1 MIGAQALVASLT
13 GAGVDVCF
21 MNPGTSEMHFV
32 SALDAVPDMR
42 GVLALFEGVA
52 TGAADGY
59 ARIAGRPA
67 AVLLHLGPG
76 LANGLANLHN
86 ARRARTPVVVIVGAH
101 ATGHAR
107 YDAPLQSDIEA
118 LARTVSGWVH
128 TSGTPRDLA
137 RDAMR
142 AVAAARTGQI
152 ATLVLPADVS
162 WSEGGALAPPRTP
175 PRTPPPPSASAQPSA
190 SAPSPTQTVD
200 YSRLLSTSAM
210 LFLGGAAL
218 SERGLRAASR
228 ISVATG
234 ARLLA
239 ETFPARLERGAGVPG
254 VDRLAYLAEMAE
266 AQLAGVGQLILAGAR
281 SPVSFFAY
289 PDKVSDL
296 VPPGGTVAVLAE
308 PDQDVEAALE
318 TLADQVAAGAQPVLT
333 EAAPPPPAE
342 PGPLSAI
349 SLANTVAASL
359 PEHAI
364 ISDEANTS
372 GFALPM
378 ALAAAPRHTLLTL
391 TGGSIGQG
399 MPVAT
404 GAAIAAPDRPVLSL
418 EADGSALY
426 TIQALWTQARERLN
440 VTTVLINNAAYA
452 VLRMELARTLAD
464 QTGAGRAG
472 ERAERMLDLSDPT
485 PDFTQLSTG
494 LGVPAS
500 RVTTVAELDRALRQA
515 YAEPGPHLIEAI
527 VPPVIPPASAGAW
540 LPLHDDEPSVRL
552 RGLSAGDLP
561 GRAAGGAAQLPDGVR
576 RPRGPGRTGAA
587 AVGAVLRSRR
597 RGQRA
602 YPAGQRQRVRPVGPD
617 PADVRRRGPP
627 RPVRRAARDEA
638 AVPAA
643 DGAHRRDR
651 PVRPGRA
658 RRPGHR
664 RRGRTN
670 RGSDD
675 CLDAIRRSDGGG
687 GRPARRHSRL
697 LPAVH
702 AHRPGPGREPGV
714 PRRGGRL
721 PRHRGHAGHLG
732 HRLAPA

>member
-1 MIGAQALVASLT
+1 MIGARALVASLT

-32 SALDAVPDMR
+32 SALDSVPEMR

-59 ARIAGRPA
+59 ARIAAKPA

-128 TSGTPRDLA
+128 CSGTTRDLA
-137 RDAMR
+137 QDAMR
-142 AVAAARTGQI
+142 AVAAAQAGQI

-162 WSEGGALAPPRTP
+162 WSEGAAIAP
-175 PRTPPPPSASAQPSA
+175 PRTPPPPA
-190 SAPSPTQTVD
+190 TQACGVDRDRPLSSLTVI
-200 YSRLLSTSAM
+200 L
-210 LFLGGAAL
+210 LGGAAL

-239 ETFPARLERGAGVPG
+239 ETFPARLERGAGMPG

-266 AQLAGVGQLILAGAR
+266 AQLAGVEHLILAGAR

-289 PDKVSDL
+289 PDRASDL
-296 VPPGGTVAVLAE
+296 VPPGCTVTVLAE
-308 PDQDVEAALE
+308 PDQNAEAALE
-318 TLADQVAAGAQPVLT
+318 TLADQVAAGTKPVLV
-333 EAAPPPPAE
+333 EAAPPPPAD
-342 PGPLSAI
+342 PGPLNAI
-349 SLANTVAASL
+349 SLANTIAASL

-426 TIQALWTQARERLN
+426 TLQALWTQAREKLD

-452 VLRMELARTLAD
+452 ILRMELARTLAGPP
-464 QTGAGRAG
+464 GAGPTG
-472 ERAERMLDLSDPT
+472 ERAERMLDLSHPT
-485 PDFTQLSTG
+485 PDFTQLSAG
-494 LGVPAS
+494 LGVPAR
-500 RVTTVAELDRALRQA
+500 RVTTAAELDRALREA
-515 YAEPGPHLIEAI
+515 YAEAGPHLIEAI
-527 VPPVIPPASAGAW
+527 VPPVVPPPSAGAW
-540 LPLHDDEPSVRL
+540 
-552 RGLSAGDLP
+552 
-561 GRAAGGAAQLPDGVR
+561 
-576 RPRGPGRTGAA
+576 
-587 AVGAVLRSRR
+587 
-597 RGQRA
+597 
-602 YPAGQRQRVRPVGPD
+602 
-617 PADVRRRGPP
+617 
-627 RPVRRAARDEA
+627 
-638 AVPAA
+638 
-643 DGAHRRDR
+643 
-651 PVRPGRA
+651 
-658 RRPGHR
+658 
-664 RRGRTN
+664 
-670 RGSDD
+670 
-675 CLDAIRRSDGGG
+675 
-687 GRPARRHSRL
+687 
-697 LPAVH
+697 
-702 AHRPGPGREPGV
+702 
-714 PRRGGRL
+714 
-721 PRHRGHAGHLG
+721 
-732 HRLAPA
+732 

>member
-1 MIGAQALVASLT
+1 VIGAQALVASLT

-32 SALDAVPDMR
+32 GALDSVPAMR

-59 ARIAGRPA
+59 ARIASKPA

-128 TSGTPRDLA
+128 TSGTTRDLA
-137 RDAMR
+137 QDAMR
-142 AVAAARTGQI
+142 AVAAAQAGQI

-162 WSEGGALAPPRTP
+162 WSEGAAIALPRTP
-175 PRTPPPPSASAQPSA
+175 TLTAIPDRV
-190 SAPSPTQTVD
+190 VD
-200 YSRLLSTSAM
+200 YSRLLSSHA
-210 LFLGGAAL
+210 LILLGGTGL
-218 SERGLRAASR
+218 SDGGLRAASR

-239 ETFPARLERGAGVPG
+239 ETFPARIERGAGVPG
-254 VDRLAYLAEMAE
+254 LDRLAYLAEMAE
-266 AQLAGVGQLILAGAR
+266 AQLAGVEHLILAGAR

-289 PDKVSDL
+289 PDRASDL
-296 VPPGGTVAVLAE
+296 VPPGCTVTVLAE
-308 PDQDVEAALE
+308 PDQDTEAALE
-318 TLADQVAAGAQPVLT
+318 TLADQIAAGTKPVLV
-333 EAAPPPPAE
+333 EAAPPPPAD
-342 PGPLSAI
+342 PGPLNAI
-349 SLANTVAASL
+349 SLANTIAASL

-426 TIQALWTQARERLN
+426 TLQALWTQAREKLD

-452 VLRMELARTLAD
+452 ILRMELARTLAD
-464 QTGAGRAG
+464 KTGAGPTG
-472 ERAERMLDLSDPT
+472 ERAARMLDLSHPT
-485 PDFTQLSTG
+485 PDFTQLSNG
-494 LGVPAS
+494 LGVPAR
-500 RVTTVAELDRALRQA
+500 RVTTAEELDRALREA

-527 VPPVIPPASAGAW
+527 VPPIVPPPDAGAW
-540 LPLHDDEPSVRL
+540 
-552 RGLSAGDLP
+552 
-561 GRAAGGAAQLPDGVR
+561 
-576 RPRGPGRTGAA
+576 
-587 AVGAVLRSRR
+587 
-597 RGQRA
+597 
-602 YPAGQRQRVRPVGPD
+602 
-617 PADVRRRGPP
+617 
-627 RPVRRAARDEA
+627 
-638 AVPAA
+638 
-643 DGAHRRDR
+643 
-651 PVRPGRA
+651 
-658 RRPGHR
+658 
-664 RRGRTN
+664 
-670 RGSDD
+670 
-675 CLDAIRRSDGGG
+675 
-687 GRPARRHSRL
+687 
-697 LPAVH
+697 
-702 AHRPGPGREPGV
+702 
-714 PRRGGRL
+714 
-721 PRHRGHAGHLG
+721 
-732 HRLAPA
+732 

>member
-1 MIGAQALVASLT
+1 MIGAQALVGSLT

-32 SALDAVPDMR
+32 GALDAVPEMR

-59 ARIAGRPA
+59 ARIAGKPA

-128 TSGTPRDLA
+128 TSGTTRDLA
-137 RDAMR
+137 QDAMR
-142 AVAAARTGQI
+142 AVAAAQSGQI

-162 WSEGGALAPPRTP
+162 WSDGATPAPPRTP
-175 PRTPPPPSASAQPSA
+175 
-190 SAPSPTQTVD
+190 APAPAPAPAFGLVSMVD
-200 YSRLLSTSAM
+200 HSRLLDSHTM
-210 LFLGGAAL
+210 LLLGGTAL

-254 VDRLAYLAEMAE
+254 VDRLAYLAEQAE
-266 AQLAGVGQLILAGAR
+266 AQLAGVDNLILAGAR

-289 PDKVSDL
+289 PDRASDL
-296 VPPGGTVAVLAE
+296 APPGCTVTTLAE
-308 PDQDVEAALE
+308 PDQDAEAALE
-318 TLADQVAAGAQPVLT
+318 LLADQVAAGTKPVLT

-342 PGPLSAI
+342 PGPLNAI
-349 SLANTVAASL
+349 SLADTIAASL

-372 GFALPM
+372 GFAFPM
-378 ALAAAPRHTLLTL
+378 ALAAAPRHTLLSL

-399 MPVAT
+399 MPAAT

-426 TIQALWTQARERLN
+426 TIQALWTQARERLD

-452 VLRMELARTLAD
+452 ILRMELARTRAGEM
-464 QTGAGRAG
+464 GAGQAG
-472 ERAERMLDLSDPT
+472 ERAARMLDLSAPT

-494 LGVPAS
+494 LGVPAR
-500 RVTTVAELDRALRQA
+500 RVTTAEELDRALREA

-527 VPPVIPPASAGAW
+527 VPPVIPPPSAGAW
-540 LPLHDDEPSVRL
+540 
-552 RGLSAGDLP
+552 
-561 GRAAGGAAQLPDGVR
+561 
-576 RPRGPGRTGAA
+576 
-587 AVGAVLRSRR
+587 
-597 RGQRA
+597 
-602 YPAGQRQRVRPVGPD
+602 
-617 PADVRRRGPP
+617 
-627 RPVRRAARDEA
+627 
-638 AVPAA
+638 
-643 DGAHRRDR
+643 
-651 PVRPGRA
+651 
-658 RRPGHR
+658 
-664 RRGRTN
+664 
-670 RGSDD
+670 
-675 CLDAIRRSDGGG
+675 
-687 GRPARRHSRL
+687 
-697 LPAVH
+697 
-702 AHRPGPGREPGV
+702 
-714 PRRGGRL
+714 
-721 PRHRGHAGHLG
+721 
-732 HRLAPA
+732 